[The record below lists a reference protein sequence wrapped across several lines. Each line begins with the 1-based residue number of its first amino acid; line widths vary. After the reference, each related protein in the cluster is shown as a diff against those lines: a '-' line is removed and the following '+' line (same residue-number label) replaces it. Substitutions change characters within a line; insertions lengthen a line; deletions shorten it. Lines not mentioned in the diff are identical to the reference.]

1 MAGHSKWNNIQHRKS
16 RQDAKK
22 GKEFTKA
29 AKEIIL
35 AAKNGGDP
43 DSNSRLRT
51 AILAARAVN
60 LPKDKIEAAI
70 RKGTGEEAGGDL
82 IEVTYE
88 GYGPGGVAILVQV
101 ASDNRN
107 RIVAEVRHALSKH
120 GGAMGETGCV
130 SWMFESKGLI
140 AFDGSKYTEDQI
152 MEVGIEAGAE
162 DVSEEDGNIEVTTA
176 MSDFETV
183 RQAFEA
189 AGFEMLSAE
198 LTMLPQNTVEVD
210 ADNGRKLIKLLDA
223 LEDNDDVQNVYANFE
238 LPDEVMAELG

>member
-1 MAGHSKWNNIQHRKS
+1 M
-16 RQDAKK
+16 
-22 GKEFTKA
+22 
-29 AKEIIL
+29 
-35 AAKNGGDP
+35 
-43 DSNSRLRT
+43 
-51 AILAARAVN
+51 
-60 LPKDKIEAAI
+60 
-70 RKGTGEEAGGDL
+70 

-130 SWMFESKGLI
+130 SWMFDSKGMI
-140 AFDGSKYTEDQI
+140 TFDASKYSEDQV

-162 DVSEEDGNIEVTTA
+162 DVSEEDGSIEVITA
-176 MSDFETV
+176 MGDFETV
-183 RQAFEA
+183 RQAFET

-223 LEDNDDVQNVYANFE
+223 LEDNDDVQNVYANFD
-238 LPDEVMAELG
+238 LPEEVMAELG